1 MSEAADNNGLRAL
14 KSRPFDLL
22 KELERRT
29 KSTLTGRSGSTTSED
44 EWVGI
49 AFRLGEDNFLVSRE
63 EIREVMM
70 YPSAVTRVPG
80 AKVWI
85 SGLANVRGQLL
96 PVADIK
102 QYFGAGV
109 TRASRT
115 ARVLVLNG
123 GDFPVGILVDE
134 VFGFRR
140 FMDHEFSED
149 GIETVLRCERY
160 QKGAYSREDES
171 WAVLSMSSL
180 VEASEFQ
187 YAADTQ

>member
-1 MSEAADNNGLRAL
+1 MSDSPNVGLQAL

-29 KSTLTGRSGSTTSED
+29 KSALTGRSGSAIAED

-49 AFRLGEDNFLVSRE
+49 AFRLGEDNFLVNRE
-63 EIREVMM
+63 DIREVMT

-115 ARVLVLNG
+115 ARVLVLNNG
-123 GDFPVGILVDE
+123 EYPVGILVDE

-140 FMDHEFSED
+140 FMDHDFNAE

-160 QKGAYSREDES
+160 QKGAYTREDES
-171 WAVLSMSSL
+171 WAVLSMSTL
-180 VEASEFQ
+180 VEAPEFQ
-187 YAADTQ
+187 YAADKQ

>member
-1 MSEAADNNGLRAL
+1 MNDAPDTGLNAL

-29 KSTLTGRSGSTTSED
+29 KSALTGRSGSTLDDD

-49 AFRLGEDNFLVSRE
+49 AFRLGEDNFLVNRN

-80 AKVWI
+80 AKTWI

-115 ARVLVLNG
+115 ARVLVLNSG
-123 GDFPVGILVDE
+123 EFPVGILVDE

-140 FMDHEFSED
+140 FMEHEFSDE
-149 GIETVLRCERY
+149 GIETVLRCDRY
-160 QKGAYSREDES
+160 QKGAYTREDES
-171 WAVLSMSSL
+171 WAVLSMNTL

-187 YAADTQ
+187 YAADNQ